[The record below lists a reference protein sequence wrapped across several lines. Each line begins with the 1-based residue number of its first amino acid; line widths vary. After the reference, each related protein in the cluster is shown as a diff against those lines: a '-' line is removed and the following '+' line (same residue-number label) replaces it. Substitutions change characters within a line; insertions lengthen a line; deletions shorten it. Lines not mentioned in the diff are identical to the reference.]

1 MTDTSSAR
9 FSLAEQ
15 YKLFDSIPTSPEEKW
30 MWLPKGFVERFRRV
44 GRDWDRAEALGY
56 ESAQTYRRDL
66 AALGAIHGP
75 RLSRRLAQ
83 LVPAHRRRP

>member
-9 FSLAEQ
+9 FSLAE
-15 YKLFDSIPTSPEEKW
+15 LDELLDSIPTPPEEKW
-30 MWLPKGFVERFRRV
+30 MWVPKGFVKSFRQIC
-44 GRDWDRAEALGY
+44 RDWDRAEALGY

-66 AALGAIHGP
+66 AALGTIHGP
-75 RLSRRLAQ
+75 RHAHRLGQ